1 MDKLE
6 NHDLLMDWLHTIET
20 SIYFVYK
27 KKYFAYLEFFLLIQ
41 GKKNL
46 IAVDRALG
54 ACEAPWKFTVFLE
67 LLSRKP
73 VHFPDQLIP
82 GATPIGKGRGSSK

>member
-1 MDKLE
+1 MDCIQSKPQFILS
-6 NHDLLMDWLHTIET
+6 T
-20 SIYFVYK
+20 K

-54 ACEAPWKFTVFLE
+54 ACEAP
-67 LLSRKP
+67 
-73 VHFPDQLIP
+73 
-82 GATPIGKGRGSSK
+82 